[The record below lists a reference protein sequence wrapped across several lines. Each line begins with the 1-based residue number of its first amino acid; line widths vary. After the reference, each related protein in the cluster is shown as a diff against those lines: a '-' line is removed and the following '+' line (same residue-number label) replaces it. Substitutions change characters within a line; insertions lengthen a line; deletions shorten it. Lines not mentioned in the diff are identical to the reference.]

1 MDEQAIPVMQ
11 PIVGQRNNKK
21 KAEGCVLFSAALP
34 GDRDQTRN
42 YCKKSR
48 IKKPSLHDHNLVI
61 GYF

>member
-48 IKKPSLHDHNLVI
+48 IKKT
-61 GYF
+61 